1 MIFSNDF
8 SSNSFSYI
16 KIKIKQSIFNMNKKS
31 FKMFFRSLL
40 TKLGEVKTDKAVLT
54 YDGDGE
60 LEVGMEVFVESGAE
74 DAIEYMHPE
83 DGEYIMEDGRTIV
96 IKDGFVEEIKEA
108 QAQEPTEPTEP
119 TTEPTNENMAEP
131 TEPTTEPVTEP
142 MEPTEPTFDA
152 EAAYNELLVEVQS
165 LKAELQELKDRVNA
179 LLEVPAEEDAF
190 SKQTKNEKT
199 EHKGFMMK
207 CNA

>member
-1 MIFSNDF
+1 
-8 SSNSFSYI
+8 
-16 KIKIKQSIFNMNKKS
+16 MNKKS

-60 LEVGMEVFVESGAE
+60 LEVGMEVFVETEA
-74 DAIEYMHPE
+74 DDTIEYMHPE
-83 DGEYIMEDGRTIV
+83 DGEYVMEDGRTIV
-96 IKDGFVEEIKEA
+96 IKDGFVEEIKEKVE
-108 QAQEPTEPTEP
+108 EPMEPATEPTEP
-119 TTEPTNENMAEP
+119 STENMEEP
-131 TEPTTEPVTEP
+131 MEPSADP

-152 EAAYNELLVEVQS
+152 EAAYNEVLAEVQT
-165 LKAELQELKDRVNA
+165 LKADLQELKDRVNA

>member
-1 MIFSNDF
+1 
-8 SSNSFSYI
+8 
-16 KIKIKQSIFNMNKKS
+16 MNKKS

-60 LEVGMEVFVESGAE
+60 LEVGMEVFVETGA
-74 DAIEYMHPE
+74 DDSIEYVHPE
-83 DGEYIMEDGRTIV
+83 DGEYLAEDGRTIV
-96 IKDGFVEEIKEA
+96 IKDGFVEEIKEKVE
-108 QAQEPTEPTEP
+108 EPMEPATEP
-119 TTEPTNENMAEP
+119 TTEPATENMEEP
-131 TEPTTEPVTEP
+131 TEP
-142 MEPTEPTFDA
+142 MEPTTEPTEPAEPTFDA
-152 EAAYNELLVEVQS
+152 EAAYNELVSQVQA
-165 LKAELQELKDRVNA
+165 LKEELQGLKDKVNS

-190 SKQTKNEKT
+190 SKQTKDEKK

>member
-1 MIFSNDF
+1 
-8 SSNSFSYI
+8 
-16 KIKIKQSIFNMNKKS
+16 MNKKS

-60 LEVGMEVFVESGAE
+60 LEVGMEVFVETEA
-74 DAIEYMHPE
+74 DDTIEYMHPE

-96 IKDGFVEEIKEA
+96 IKDGFVEEIKEKVE
-108 QAQEPTEPTEP
+108 EPTTEP

-131 TEPTTEPVTEP
+131 MEPTTEPAAEPTEP
-142 MEPTEPTFDA
+142 AEPTFDA
-152 EAAYNELLVEVQS
+152 EAAYNELLAEVQAM
-165 LKAELQELKDRVNA
+165 KAELQELKDRVNE
-179 LLEVPAEEDAF
+179 LLQVPAEEDAF
-190 SKQTKNEKT
+190 SKQTKNEKN